1 MKIYTLLL
9 GALIACP
16 MQAQTMH
23 DWENHHVLQINRKPA
38 RAAFTPFSVQKGDC
52 SMSLDGTW
60 KFRWTPVPGERI
72 IDFYQTDFNDKDWK
86 DFPVPANWEVNGY
99 GTPIY
104 VSAGYPFKIDPPRV
118 MGEPKADYTTYKER
132 NPVGQYR
139 RTFVLPVGWEADR
152 QTFLCF
158 EGVMSAFYVW
168 INGERVGYSQ
178 GSMEPSEFNITDYLK
193 TGENQIA
200 LEVYR
205 YSDGSYLEDQDFWR
219 FGGIHRSIHLIHTPD
234 VRMRDYTIRTLP
246 ASAGNYKDFILQ
258 IDPQFSVYRGMTGKG
273 YTLQAVLKDVSG
285 KEIVKLQGE
294 VEEILDLEHKA
305 SRMNE
310 WYPQRGPR
318 KTGRL
323 SAMIKSPERWT
334 AETPYLY
341 KLHLTLQNAEG
352 KVIEQAEQSVGFRTV
367 EINKGQLLI
376 NGNPVCFRGV
386 NRHEHDPR
394 TARVMSEER
403 MLQDI
408 LLMKQANINAVRT
421 SHYPNVS
428 RWYELCDSL
437 GLYVMDEAD
446 IEEHGLR
453 GTLASTPDWYAAF
466 MDRAVRMAERDKNYP
481 SIVMWSMG
489 NESGYGPNFAAISA
503 WLHDFDPTRPVHYEG
518 AQGVDGNPDPKTV
531 DVISRFY
538 TRVKQEYLNP
548 GIAEGEDKE
557 RAENARWE
565 RLLEI
570 AERTNDDRPV
580 MTSEYAHS
588 MGNALG
594 NFKEYWDEIY
604 SNPRMLGGFIWDWVD
619 QGIYKEL
626 PDGRIMVAYG
636 GDFGDKPNLKA
647 FCFNGLL
654 MSDRETTPKYWEV
667 KKVYAPVQL
676 AVNNEQLIVTNR
688 NHHIDLS
695 QYRCLWT
702 LTIDGKQKEQGE
714 ITLPEVAP
722 GESETI
728 TLPAFRSLSDKK
740 ALNRKGN
747 NSNST
752 NTLSDCQL
760 KVSIVLKSDALW
772 AKAGHEV
779 TWEQF
784 CLQQGELLSADLI
797 NKGALQVKEDDKSL
811 SVSGR
816 GFSVQWEKKAVGS
829 ITSLMYNGKEI
840 LTQNHFP
847 VQPVTQAFRA
857 PTDNDKSFGNWL
869 AKDWQLHGMDH
880 PLISLESFDH
890 EVRADG
896 AVIVRIRTTNL
907 YKEGNVTTTSVYTI
921 SSDGVIDLKTTFLPQ
936 GVLPELPRLGL
947 AFCLA
952 PAYNTFTW
960 YGRGPQDNYP
970 DRKTSAA
977 TGLWKGTVAEQYVH
991 YPRPQDSGNKEEVQ
1005 FLTLTDKRNKGIRVD
1020 AVEDVFSA
1028 SALHYTAQDLHKET
1042 HDCNLK
1048 PRPEIILSMD
1058 AAVLGLGN
1066 SSCGPGVLKK
1076 YAIEKKEHTLH
1087 IRISKQ

>member
-1 MKIYTLLL
+1 MKIYTLLFGL
-9 GALIACP
+9 LLPIQP
-16 MQAQTMH
+16 SAQTVH
-23 DWENHHVLQINRKPA
+23 DWENHHVLQINCEPV
-38 RAAFTPFSVQKGDC
+38 RAAFTPFHVQKGDC
-52 SMSLDGTW
+52 SICLDGTW
-60 KFRWTPVPGERI
+60 KFRWTPVPDERI
-72 IDFYQTDFNDKDWK
+72 VEFYQTDFNDKDWVG
-86 DFPVPANWEVNGY
+86 FPVPANWEVNGY

-118 MGEPKADYTTYKER
+118 MGEPKVDYTTYKER

-139 RTFVLPVGWEADR
+139 RSFQLPAGWEAR
-152 QTFLCF
+152 GQTFLRF

-178 GSMEPSEFNITDYLK
+178 GSMEPSEFNITNYLHA
-193 TGENQIA
+193 GENQIA

-219 FGGIHRSIHLIHTPD
+219 FGGIHRSIHLLHTPD
-234 VRMRDYTIRTLP
+234 IRIRDYAVRTLP
-246 ASAGNYKDFILQ
+246 VSTDYQDFILQ

-273 YTLQAVLKDVSG
+273 TTLQGVLKDASG
-285 KEIVKLQGE
+285 REIATLKGD
-294 VEEILDLEHKA
+294 VEDILDLEHKA
-305 SRMNE
+305 GRMNE

-318 KTGRL
+318 KLGRM
-323 SAMIKSPERWT
+323 SATIKSPKRWT

-341 KLHLTLQNAEG
+341 KLHLALLTAEG
-352 KVIEQAEQSVGFRTV
+352 EVIQQVEQSVGFRSV
-367 EINKGQLLI
+367 EIRNGQLLV
-376 NGNPVCFRGV
+376 NGASVRFRGV

-453 GTLASTPDWYAAF
+453 GTLASTPDWHAAF
-466 MDRAVRMAERDKNYP
+466 LDRAVRMAERDKNHP

-518 AQGVDGNPDPKTV
+518 AQGAGGEPDPKTV

-570 AERTNDDRPV
+570 AERTNDNRPV

-619 QGIYKEL
+619 QGIYKTL

-667 KKVYAPVQL
+667 KKVYSPVEL
-676 AVNNEQLIVTNR
+676 RVESGELRVTNR
-688 NHHIDLS
+688 NHHTDLS

-702 LTIDGKQKEQGE
+702 LSIDGKQKDQGE

-728 TLPAFRSLSDKK
+728 PLPVSIAGKK
-740 ALNRKGN
+740 ASAKA
-747 NSNST
+747 T
-752 NTLSDCQL
+752 SDLRLTISFIL
-760 KVSIVLKSDALW
+760 KRDALW

-779 TWEQF
+779 AWEQF
-784 CLQQGELLSADLI
+784 CIQEGALLSSKLENRGRLKVRAD
-797 NKGALQVKEDDKSL
+797 EEHL
-811 SVSGR
+811 SISGS
-816 GFSVQWEKKAVGS
+816 GFSIQWEKNATGS
-829 ITSLMYNGKEI
+829 LTSLTYHGKEM
-840 LTQNHFP
+840 LAHPADFP
-847 VQPVTQAFRA
+847 LQPVTQAFRA

-869 AKDWQLHGMDH
+869 AKDWSLHQMDN
-880 PLISLESFDH
+880 PRISLDSFKH
-890 EVRADG
+890 EVREDG
-896 AVIVRIRTTNL
+896 AVIVRVQTRNR
-907 YKEGNVTTTSVYTI
+907 YKEGMIVTKFLYTI
-921 SSDGVIDLKTTFLPQ
+921 LSDGTIDLKTTFQPQ
-936 GVLPELPRLGL
+936 GILPELPRLGI
-947 AFCLA
+947 AFCLSSD
-952 PAYNTFTW
+952 YNTFIW
-960 YGRGPQDNYP
+960 QGRGPQDNYP
-970 DRKTSAA
+970 DRKISAA
-977 TGLWKGTVAEQYVH
+977 VGLWKGSVADQYVH
-991 YPRPQDSGNKEEVQ
+991 YPRPQDSGNKEEVCR
-1005 FLTLTDKRNKGIRVD
+1005 LMLTDRHGKGIRVD

-1028 SALHYTAQDLHKET
+1028 SALHYTAQDLYKET

-1048 PRPEIILSMD
+1048 PRPEVILSLD

-1076 YAIEKKEHTLH
+1076 YAIDKKEHTLH
-1087 IRISKQ
+1087 IRICNEK

>member
-1 MKIYTLLL
+1 MKIYTLLFGL
-9 GALIACP
+9 LLPIQP
-16 MQAQTMH
+16 SAQTVH
-23 DWENHHVLQINRKPA
+23 DWENHHVLQINCEPV
-38 RAAFTPFSVQKGDC
+38 RAAFTPFHVQKGDC
-52 SMSLDGTW
+52 SICLDGTW
-60 KFRWTPVPGERI
+60 KFRWTPVPDERI
-72 IDFYQTDFNDKDWK
+72 VEFYQTDFNDKDWVG
-86 DFPVPANWEVNGY
+86 FPVPANWEVNGY

-118 MGEPKADYTTYKER
+118 MGEPKVDYTTYKER

-139 RTFVLPVGWEADR
+139 RSFQLPAGWEAR
-152 QTFLCF
+152 GQTFLRF

-178 GSMEPSEFNITDYLK
+178 GSMEPSEFNITNYLHA
-193 TGENQIA
+193 GENQIA

-219 FGGIHRSIHLIHTPD
+219 FGGIHRSIHLLHTPD
-234 VRMRDYTIRTLP
+234 IRIRDYAVRTLP
-246 ASAGNYKDFILQ
+246 VSTDYQDFILQ

-273 YTLQAVLKDVSG
+273 TTLQGVLKDASG
-285 KEIVKLQGE
+285 REIATLKGD
-294 VEEILDLEHKA
+294 VEDILDLEHKA
-305 SRMNE
+305 GRMNE

-318 KTGRL
+318 KLGRM
-323 SAMIKSPERWT
+323 SATIKSPKRWT

-341 KLHLTLQNAEG
+341 KLHLALLTAEG
-352 KVIEQAEQSVGFRTV
+352 EVIQQVEQSVGFRSV
-367 EINKGQLLI
+367 EIRNGQLLV
-376 NGNPVCFRGV
+376 NGASVRFRGV

-453 GTLASTPDWYAAF
+453 GTLASTPDWHAAF
-466 MDRAVRMAERDKNYP
+466 LDRAVRMAERDKNHP

-518 AQGVDGNPDPKTV
+518 AQGAGGEPDPKTV

-570 AERTNDDRPV
+570 AERTNDNRPV

-619 QGIYKEL
+619 QGIYKTL

-636 GDFGDKPNLKA
+636 GVFGDKPNLKA

-667 KKVYAPVQL
+667 KKVYSPVEL
-676 AVNNEQLIVTNR
+676 RVESGELRVTNR
-688 NHHIDLS
+688 NHHTDLS

-702 LTIDGKQKEQGE
+702 LSIDGKQKDQGE

-728 TLPAFRSLSDKK
+728 SLPVSIAGKK
-740 ALNRKGN
+740 ASAKA
-747 NSNST
+747 T
-752 NTLSDCQL
+752 SDLRLTISFIL
-760 KVSIVLKSDALW
+760 KRDALW

-779 TWEQF
+779 AWEQF
-784 CLQQGELLSADLI
+784 CIQEGALLSSKLENRGRLKVRAD
-797 NKGALQVKEDDKSL
+797 EEHL
-811 SVSGR
+811 SISGS
-816 GFSVQWEKKAVGS
+816 GFSIQWEKNATGS
-829 ITSLMYNGKEI
+829 LTSLTYHGKEM
-840 LTQNHFP
+840 LAHPADFP
-847 VQPVTQAFRA
+847 LQPVTQAFRA

-869 AKDWQLHGMDH
+869 AKDWSLHQMDN
-880 PLISLESFDH
+880 PRISLDSFKH
-890 EVRADG
+890 EVREDG
-896 AVIVRIRTTNL
+896 AVIVRVQTRNR
-907 YKEGNVTTTSVYTI
+907 YKEGMIVTKFLYTI
-921 SSDGVIDLKTTFLPQ
+921 LSDGTIDLKTTFQPQ
-936 GVLPELPRLGL
+936 GILPELPRLGI
-947 AFCLA
+947 AFCLSSD
-952 PAYNTFTW
+952 YNTFIW
-960 YGRGPQDNYP
+960 QGRGPQDNYP

-977 TGLWKGTVAEQYVH
+977 VGLWKGSVADQYVH
-991 YPRPQDSGNKEEVQ
+991 YPRPQDSGNKEEVCR
-1005 FLTLTDKRNKGIRVD
+1005 LMLTDRHGKGIRVD

-1028 SALHYTAQDLHKET
+1028 SALHYTAQDLYKET

-1048 PRPEIILSMD
+1048 PRPEVILSLD

-1076 YAIEKKEHTLH
+1076 YAIDKKEHTLH
-1087 IRISKQ
+1087 IRICNEK

>member
-1 MKIYTLLL
+1 MKIYTLLFGL
-9 GALIACP
+9 LLPIQP
-16 MQAQTMH
+16 SAQTVH
-23 DWENHHVLQINRKPA
+23 DWENHHVLQINREPA
-38 RAAFTPFSVQKGDC
+38 RAAFTPFHAQKGDC
-52 SMSLDGTW
+52 SICLDGTW
-60 KFRWTPVPGERI
+60 KFRWTPVPDERI
-72 IDFYQTDFNDKDWK
+72 VEFYQTDFNDKDWVG
-86 DFPVPANWEVNGY
+86 FPVPANWEVNGY

-118 MGEPKADYTTYKER
+118 MGEPKVDYTTYKER

-139 RTFVLPVGWEADR
+139 RSFQLPAGWEAR
-152 QTFLCF
+152 GQTFLRF

-178 GSMEPSEFNITDYLK
+178 GSMEPSEFNITNYLHA
-193 TGENQIA
+193 GENQIA

-219 FGGIHRSIHLIHTPD
+219 FGGIHRSIHLLHTPD
-234 VRMRDYTIRTLP
+234 IRIRDYAVRTLP
-246 ASAGNYKDFILQ
+246 VSTDYQDFILQ

-273 YTLQAVLKDVSG
+273 TTLQGVLKDASG
-285 KEIVKLQGE
+285 REIATLKGD
-294 VEEILDLEHKA
+294 VEDILDLEHKA
-305 SRMNE
+305 GRMNE

-318 KTGRL
+318 KLGRM
-323 SAMIKSPERWT
+323 SATIKSPKRWT

-341 KLHLTLQNAEG
+341 KLHLTLLTAEG
-352 KVIEQAEQSVGFRTV
+352 EVIEQVEQSVGFRSV
-367 EINKGQLLI
+367 EIRNGQLLV
-376 NGNPVCFRGV
+376 NGAPVRFRGV

-453 GTLASTPDWYAAF
+453 GILASTPDWHAAF
-466 MDRAVRMAERDKNYP
+466 LDRAVRMAERDKNHP

-518 AQGVDGNPDPKTV
+518 AQGAGGEPDPKTV

-570 AERTNDDRPV
+570 AERTNDNRPV

-619 QGIYKEL
+619 QGIYKTL

-667 KKVYAPVQL
+667 KKVYSPVEL
-676 AVNNEQLIVTNR
+676 RVVSVNNRKISFANGPRFIGARRADRSLDQFYNHDDEKAKAKDRTYSEFTDAAVFTKLDVKEEGGNLILTANYKLGNLDKAQWTIHPDGMATLDYTYNFSGVVDLMGICFDYPEEQVLSKRWLGAGPYRVWQNRIHGTQYDIWENDYNDPIPGETFTYPEFKGYFGSVSWMSIRTKEGTISLTNETPDSYIGVYQPR
-688 NHHIDLS
+688 
-695 QYRCLWT
+695 
-702 LTIDGKQKEQGE
+702 DGRDRLLY
-714 ITLPEVAP
+714 TLPESGISV
-722 GESETI
+722 
-728 TLPAFRSLSDKK
+728 
-740 ALNRKGN
+740 LNVIPPVRNKV
-747 NSNST
+747 NST
-752 NTLSDCQL
+752 
-760 KVSIVLKSDALW
+760 
-772 AKAGHEV
+772 
-779 TWEQF
+779 
-784 CLQQGELLSADLI
+784 DL
-797 NKGALQVKEDDKSL
+797 
-811 SVSGR
+811 
-816 GFSVQWEKKAVGS
+816 
-829 ITSLMYNGKEI
+829 
-840 LTQNHFP
+840 
-847 VQPVTQAFRA
+847 
-857 PTDNDKSFGNWL
+857 
-869 AKDWQLHGMDH
+869 
-880 PLISLESFDH
+880 
-890 EVRADG
+890 
-896 AVIVRIRTTNL
+896 
-907 YKEGNVTTTSVYTI
+907 
-921 SSDGVIDLKTTFLPQ
+921 
-936 GVLPELPRLGL
+936 
-947 AFCLA
+947 
-952 PAYNTFTW
+952 
-960 YGRGPQDNYP
+960 
-970 DRKTSAA
+970 
-977 TGLWKGTVAEQYVH
+977 
-991 YPRPQDSGNKEEVQ
+991 
-1005 FLTLTDKRNKGIRVD
+1005 
-1020 AVEDVFSA
+1020 
-1028 SALHYTAQDLHKET
+1028 
-1042 HDCNLK
+1042 
-1048 PRPEIILSMD
+1048 
-1058 AAVLGLGN
+1058 
-1066 SSCGPGVLKK
+1066 CGPSSQPKWVDGSQTGRLV
-1076 YAIEKKEHTLH
+1076 
-1087 IRISKQ
+1087 IRFE

>member
-1 MKIYTLLL
+1 MKIYTLLFGL
-9 GALIACP
+9 LLPIQP
-16 MQAQTMH
+16 SAQTVH
-23 DWENHHVLQINRKPA
+23 DWENHHVLQINCEPV
-38 RAAFTPFSVQKGDC
+38 RAAFTPFHVQKGDC
-52 SMSLDGTW
+52 SICLDGTW
-60 KFRWTPVPGERI
+60 KFRWTPVPDERI
-72 IDFYQTDFNDKDWK
+72 VEFYQTDFNDKDWVG
-86 DFPVPANWEVNGY
+86 FPVPANWEVNGY

-118 MGEPKADYTTYKER
+118 MGEPKVDYTTYKER

-139 RTFVLPVGWEADR
+139 RSFQLPAGWEAR
-152 QTFLCF
+152 GQTFLRF

-178 GSMEPSEFNITDYLK
+178 GSMEPSEFNITNYLHA
-193 TGENQIA
+193 GENQIA

-219 FGGIHRSIHLIHTPD
+219 FGGIHRSIHLLHTPD
-234 VRMRDYTIRTLP
+234 IRIRDYAVRTLP
-246 ASAGNYKDFILQ
+246 VSTDYQDFILQ

-273 YTLQAVLKDVSG
+273 TTLQGVLKDASG
-285 KEIVKLQGE
+285 REIATLKGD
-294 VEEILDLEHKA
+294 VEDILDLEHKA
-305 SRMNE
+305 GRMNE

-318 KTGRL
+318 KLGRM
-323 SAMIKSPERWT
+323 SATIKSPKRWT

-341 KLHLTLQNAEG
+341 KLHLALLTAEG
-352 KVIEQAEQSVGFRTV
+352 EVIQQVEQSVGFRSV
-367 EINKGQLLI
+367 EIRNGQLLV
-376 NGNPVCFRGV
+376 NGASVRFRGV

-453 GTLASTPDWYAAF
+453 GTLASTPDWHAAF
-466 MDRAVRMAERDKNYP
+466 LDRAVRMAERDKNHP

-518 AQGVDGNPDPKTV
+518 AQGAGGEPDPKTV

-570 AERTNDDRPV
+570 AERTNDNRPV

-619 QGIYKEL
+619 QGIYKTL

-667 KKVYAPVQL
+667 KKVYSPVEL
-676 AVNNEQLIVTNR
+676 RVESGELRVTNR
-688 NHHIDLS
+688 NHHTDLS

-702 LTIDGKQKEQGE
+702 LSIDGKQKDQGE

-728 TLPAFRSLSDKK
+728 SLPVSIAGKK
-740 ALNRKGN
+740 ASAKA
-747 NSNST
+747 T
-752 NTLSDCQL
+752 SDLRLTISFIL
-760 KVSIVLKSDALW
+760 KRDALW

-779 TWEQF
+779 AWEQF
-784 CLQQGELLSADLI
+784 CIQEGALLSSKLENRGRLKVRAD
-797 NKGALQVKEDDKSL
+797 EEHL
-811 SVSGR
+811 SISGS
-816 GFSVQWEKKAVGS
+816 GFSIQWEKNATGS
-829 ITSLMYNGKEI
+829 LTSLTYHGKEM
-840 LTQNHFP
+840 LAHPADFP
-847 VQPVTQAFRA
+847 FQPVTQAFRA

-869 AKDWQLHGMDH
+869 AKDWSLHQMDN
-880 PLISLESFDH
+880 PRISLDSFKH
-890 EVRADG
+890 EVREDG
-896 AVIVRIRTTNL
+896 AVIVRVQTRNR
-907 YKEGNVTTTSVYTI
+907 YKEGMIVTKFLYTI
-921 SSDGVIDLKTTFLPQ
+921 LSDGTIDLKTTFQPQ
-936 GVLPELPRLGL
+936 GILPELPRLGI
-947 AFCLA
+947 AFCLSSD
-952 PAYNTFTW
+952 YNTFIW
-960 YGRGPQDNYP
+960 QGRGPQDNYP

-977 TGLWKGTVAEQYVH
+977 VGLWKGSVADQYVH
-991 YPRPQDSGNKEEVQ
+991 YPRPQDSGNKEEVCR
-1005 FLTLTDKRNKGIRVD
+1005 LMLTDRHGKGIRVD

-1028 SALHYTAQDLHKET
+1028 SALHYTAQDLYKET

-1048 PRPEIILSMD
+1048 PRPEVILSLD

-1076 YAIEKKEHTLH
+1076 YAIDKKEHTLH
-1087 IRISKQ
+1087 IRICNEK

>member
-1 MKIYTLLL
+1 MKIYTLLFGL
-9 GALIACP
+9 LLPIQP
-16 MQAQTMH
+16 SAQTVH
-23 DWENHHVLQINRKPA
+23 DWENHHVLQINREPA
-38 RAAFTPFSVQKGDC
+38 RAAFTPFHAQKGDC
-52 SMSLDGTW
+52 SICLDGTW
-60 KFRWTPVPGERI
+60 KFRWTPVPDERI
-72 IDFYQTDFNDKDWK
+72 VEFYQTDFNDKDWVG
-86 DFPVPANWEVNGY
+86 FPVPANWEVNGY

-118 MGEPKADYTTYKER
+118 MGEPKVDYTTYKER

-139 RTFVLPVGWEADR
+139 RSFQLPAGWEAR
-152 QTFLCF
+152 GQTFLRF

-178 GSMEPSEFNITDYLK
+178 GSMEPSEFNITNYLHA
-193 TGENQIA
+193 GENQIA

-219 FGGIHRSIHLIHTPD
+219 FGGIHRSIHLLHTPD
-234 VRMRDYTIRTLP
+234 IRIRDYAVRTLP
-246 ASAGNYKDFILQ
+246 VSTDYQDFILQ

-273 YTLQAVLKDVSG
+273 TTLQGVLKDASG
-285 KEIVKLQGE
+285 REIATLKGD
-294 VEEILDLEHKA
+294 VEDILDLEHKA
-305 SRMNE
+305 GRMNE

-318 KTGRL
+318 KLGRM
-323 SAMIKSPERWT
+323 SATIKSPKRWT

-341 KLHLTLQNAEG
+341 KLHLTLLTAEG
-352 KVIEQAEQSVGFRTV
+352 EVIEQVEQSVGFRSV
-367 EINKGQLLI
+367 EIRNGQLLV
-376 NGNPVCFRGV
+376 NGAPVRFRGV

-453 GTLASTPDWYAAF
+453 GTLASTPDWHAAF
-466 MDRAVRMAERDKNYP
+466 LDRAVRMAERDKNHP

-518 AQGVDGNPDPKTV
+518 AQGAGGEPDPKTV

-570 AERTNDDRPV
+570 AERTNDNRPV

-619 QGIYKEL
+619 QGIYKTL

-667 KKVYAPVQL
+667 KKVYSPVEL
-676 AVNNEQLIVTNR
+676 RVESGELRVTNR
-688 NHHIDLS
+688 NHHTDLS

-702 LTIDGKQKEQGE
+702 LSIDGKQKDQGE

-728 TLPAFRSLSDKK
+728 PLPVSIAGKK
-740 ALNRKGN
+740 ASAKA
-747 NSNST
+747 T
-752 NTLSDCQL
+752 SDLRLTISFIL
-760 KVSIVLKSDALW
+760 KRDALW
-772 AKAGHEV
+772 AKAGYEV
-779 TWEQF
+779 AWEQF
-784 CLQQGELLSADLI
+784 CIQEGALLSSKLENRGRLKVRAD
-797 NKGALQVKEDDKSL
+797 EEHL
-811 SVSGR
+811 SISGS
-816 GFSVQWEKKAVGS
+816 GFSIQWEKNVTGS
-829 ITSLMYNGKEI
+829 LTSLTYHGKEM
-840 LTQNHFP
+840 LAHPADFP
-847 VQPVTQAFRA
+847 LQPVTQAFRA

-869 AKDWQLHGMDH
+869 AKDWSLHQMDN
-880 PLISLESFDH
+880 PRISLDSFKH
-890 EVRADG
+890 EVREDG
-896 AVIVRIRTTNL
+896 AVIVRVQTRNR
-907 YKEGNVTTTSVYTI
+907 YKEGMIVTKFLYTI
-921 SSDGVIDLKTTFLPQ
+921 LSDGIIDLKTTFQPQ
-936 GVLPELPRLGL
+936 GILPELPRLGIAL
-947 AFCLA
+947 CLSSD
-952 PAYNTFTW
+952 YNTFIW
-960 YGRGPQDNYP
+960 QGRGPQDNYP

-977 TGLWKGTVAEQYVH
+977 VGLWKGSVADQYVH
-991 YPRPQDSGNKEEVQ
+991 YPRPQDSGNKEEVCR
-1005 FLTLTDKRNKGIRVD
+1005 LMLTDRHGKGIRVD

-1028 SALHYTAQDLHKET
+1028 SALHYTAQDLYKET

-1048 PRPEIILSMD
+1048 PRPEVILSLD

-1076 YAIEKKEHTLH
+1076 YAIDKKEHTLH
-1087 IRISKQ
+1087 IRICNEK

>member
-1 MKIYTLLL
+1 MKIYTLLFGL
-9 GALIACP
+9 LLPIQP
-16 MQAQTMH
+16 SAQTVH
-23 DWENHHVLQINRKPA
+23 DWENHHVLQINCEPV
-38 RAAFTPFSVQKGDC
+38 RAAFTPFHVQKGDC
-52 SMSLDGTW
+52 SICLDGTW
-60 KFRWTPVPGERI
+60 KFRWTPVPDERI
-72 IDFYQTDFNDKDWK
+72 VEFYQTDFNDKDWVG
-86 DFPVPANWEVNGY
+86 FPVPANWEVNGY

-118 MGEPKADYTTYKER
+118 MGEPKVDYTTYKER

-139 RTFVLPVGWEADR
+139 RSFQLPAGWEAR
-152 QTFLCF
+152 GQTFLRF

-178 GSMEPSEFNITDYLK
+178 GSMEPSEFNITNYLHA
-193 TGENQIA
+193 GENQIA

-219 FGGIHRSIHLIHTPD
+219 FGGIHRSIHLLHTPD
-234 VRMRDYTIRTLP
+234 IRIRDYAVRTLP
-246 ASAGNYKDFILQ
+246 VSTDYQDFILQ

-273 YTLQAVLKDVSG
+273 TTLQGVLKDASG
-285 KEIVKLQGE
+285 REIATLKGD
-294 VEEILDLEHKA
+294 VEDILDLEHKA
-305 SRMNE
+305 GRMNE

-318 KTGRL
+318 KLGRM
-323 SAMIKSPERWT
+323 SATIKSPKRWT

-341 KLHLTLQNAEG
+341 KLHLALLTAEG
-352 KVIEQAEQSVGFRTV
+352 EVIQQVEQSVGFRSV
-367 EINKGQLLI
+367 EIRNGQLLV
-376 NGNPVCFRGV
+376 NGASVRFRGV

-453 GTLASTPDWYAAF
+453 GTLASTPDWHAAF
-466 MDRAVRMAERDKNYP
+466 LDRAVRMAERDKNHP

-518 AQGVDGNPDPKTV
+518 AQGAGGEPDPKTV

-570 AERTNDDRPV
+570 AERTNDNRPV

-619 QGIYKEL
+619 QGIYKTL

-667 KKVYAPVQL
+667 KKVYSPVEL
-676 AVNNEQLIVTNR
+676 RVESGELRVTNR
-688 NHHIDLS
+688 NHHTDLS

-702 LTIDGKQKEQGE
+702 LSIDGKQKDQGE

-728 TLPAFRSLSDKK
+728 SLPVSIAGKK
-740 ALNRKGN
+740 ASAKA
-747 NSNST
+747 T
-752 NTLSDCQL
+752 SDLRLTISFIL
-760 KVSIVLKSDALW
+760 KRDALW

-779 TWEQF
+779 AWEQF
-784 CLQQGELLSADLI
+784 CIQEGALLSSKLENRGRLRVRAD
-797 NKGALQVKEDDKSL
+797 EEHL
-811 SVSGR
+811 SISGS
-816 GFSVQWEKKAVGS
+816 GFSIQWEKNATGS
-829 ITSLMYNGKEI
+829 LTSLTYHGKEM
-840 LTQNHFP
+840 LAHPADFP
-847 VQPVTQAFRA
+847 LQPVTQAFRA

-869 AKDWQLHGMDH
+869 AKDWSLHQMDN
-880 PLISLESFDH
+880 PRISLDSFKH
-890 EVRADG
+890 EVREDG
-896 AVIVRIRTTNL
+896 AVIVRVQTRNR
-907 YKEGNVTTTSVYTI
+907 YKEGMIVTKFLYTI
-921 SSDGVIDLKTTFLPQ
+921 LSDGTIDLKTTFQPQ
-936 GVLPELPRLGL
+936 GILPELPRLGI
-947 AFCLA
+947 AFCLSSD
-952 PAYNTFTW
+952 YNTFIW
-960 YGRGPQDNYP
+960 QGRGPQDNYP

-977 TGLWKGTVAEQYVH
+977 VGLWKGSVADQYVH
-991 YPRPQDSGNKEEVQ
+991 YPRPQDSGNKEEVCR
-1005 FLTLTDKRNKGIRVD
+1005 LMLTDRHGKGIRVD

-1028 SALHYTAQDLHKET
+1028 SALHYTAQDLYKET

-1048 PRPEIILSMD
+1048 PRPEVILSLD

-1076 YAIEKKEHTLH
+1076 YAIDKKEHTLH
-1087 IRISKQ
+1087 IRICNEK